1 MNPKRKYKY
10 LVYTYD
16 VIEGRDENIIFQ
28 GIFDTEK
35 GAYAYRRTLNKN
47 GYNRVSIDSVP
58 YFEEE

>member
-16 VIEGRDENIIFQ
+16 VINNREENVIFQ

-47 GYNRVSIDSVP
+47 GYKYVSVDSVL

>member
-16 VIEGRDENIIFQ
+16 VIDDRDENMVFQ
-28 GIFDTEK
+28 GIFDTEER
-35 GAYAYRRTLNKN
+35 ANAYRKTLKKN
-47 GYNRVSIDSVP
+47 GYNHVSVDSVP